1 MSTFSYFLT
10 DFHFFS
16 IEIFLS
22 ESILFFAIFAFFLSM
37 SPIFGY
43 LNFNKVLTNISI
55 LIIFLSYFIVVTDMV
70 ISIKLFNNSFIL
82 DNLAFYLKLIILVFV
97 FFCFFS
103 LSDFLFFAKINRFEY
118 FLLILSVILSLL
130 LLVTSYDL
138 ISIFLAL
145 EMQSLCFYVLAS
157 FKKENSLCLEAGL
170 KYFVFG
176 AFSSSILLFGI
187 FLVFYFTG
195 TTSFDKIYLI
205 LSTVDFH
212 NFFFFSKFFFLLLN
226 SFFLIFLTL
235 LFKLG
240 SFPFYFWL
248 PDIYEG
254 SPTFSVLIFAL
265 LPKIVIF
272 TLFLRIL
279 KIICD
284 FQIFFKYFFLFCAFF
299 SIFIGIF
306 LTFQQKNIKRFL
318 AYSSISHVGFM
329 LLPLLTPSIEA
340 IESLFFYLFPYMITT
355 FILWNTLFFMN
366 HKTLVDKSKV
376 LSNFI
381 FLAKDNFYLALILF
395 FTFFSLAGIPPLL
408 GFLAKLN
415 VFFVAVNMH
424 LYLPTMVILLLT
436 ILSGFYYL
444 KIIKLVFFESLKK
457 IFLYRSLNR
466 IISLLLS
473 FLSFLLFYFFINPN
487 VLFLISQIMSFTLI
501 Y

>member
-1 MSTFSYFLT
+1 MIIFSYFLT

-16 IEIFLS
+16 VEIFLS
-22 ESILFFAIFAFFLSM
+22 ESILFFAIYSFFLSV
-37 SPIFGY
+37 SPAFGY
-43 LNFNKVLTNISI
+43 FNFNKNFSNISL
-55 LIIFLSYFIVVTDMV
+55 LIIFLSYLIVATDSV
-70 ISIKLFNNSFIL
+70 ISVKVFGNSFIH
-82 DNLAFYLKLIILVFV
+82 DNLAFYLKIVILLFA
-97 FFCFFS
+97 FFCFS
-103 LSDFLFFAKINRFEY
+103 SISDFLFYAKINRFEY

-130 LLVTSYDL
+130 LLVSSYDL

-176 AFSSSILLFGI
+176 AFSSAVLLFGI

-195 TTSFDKIYLI
+195 TTNFDKIYLI
-205 LSTVDFH
+205 LSTI
-212 NFFFFSKFFFLLLN
+212 NFNSIFFFSKFFFLLLN
-226 SFFLIFLTL
+226 SFFFIFLSL

-265 LPKIVIF
+265 LPKIVVF
-272 TLFLRIL
+272 TIFLRIL
-279 KIICD
+279 KIVCELQ
-284 FQIFFKYFFLFCAFF
+284 FFFKYIFLFCAFF

-329 LLPLLTPSIEA
+329 LLPLLTPSLEA
-340 IESLFFYLFPYMITT
+340 IESLFFYIFPYMITT
-355 FILWNTLFFMN
+355 FILWNTFFFINNKSLFG
-366 HKTLVDKSKV
+366 KSKV

-381 FLAKDNFYLALILF
+381 FLGKDNIYLGLILL

-415 VFFVAVNMH
+415 IFFVAVNMH
-424 LYLPTMVILLLT
+424 IYLPTLIILLLT

-444 KIIKLVFFESLKK
+444 KIIKLVFFENLKK
-457 IFLYRSLNR
+457 IVLFRSLNR
-466 IISLLLS
+466 LICLLLT

-487 VLFLISQIMSFTLI
+487 ILFLVSQIMSFTLI